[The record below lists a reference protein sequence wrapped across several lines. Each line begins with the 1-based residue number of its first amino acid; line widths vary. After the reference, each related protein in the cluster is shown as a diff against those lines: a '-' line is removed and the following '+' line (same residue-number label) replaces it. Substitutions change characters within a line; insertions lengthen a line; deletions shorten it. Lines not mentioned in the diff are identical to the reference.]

1 MAKNYIIHVPTVGED
16 LAHWVLASDSGA
28 LASTPKTGTLAEAA
42 SAVDGRR
49 SIVVLPGDDVLLAEA
64 NIPGG
69 SLSRAQQAA
78 PYVLEEQV
86 ADDVDTLHF
95 ALGSKT
101 SSGNYPVAVIN
112 REDMDTLREQF
123 QAAGLRPSEVV
134 PETLA
139 LPKFDNSPEGPIW
152 TALLDQDHTVVRLN
166 GYKGFAA
173 DPETAE
179 LMLYGA
185 RQELEE
191 HQSGSL
197 VLFRTDGHDVNP
209 KLPDL
214 EIETRPCES
223 RLDLFAK
230 GLAHS
235 PRINLLQ
242 GDYSLRQQF
251 DKAWKPWRWTI
262 ALAVLLAG
270 ILSSSFWFEYRDL
283 GNQVDQINAQTN
295 NIFQRTFPGSKAR
308 RPRAT
313 MASHLR
319 TLASGGTKST
329 GFITVMDQISAAT
342 ASIKGSKINSLN
354 FKDSGRINID
364 MDLPTLPAVDQLK
377 NAIEKAGLLTMTV
390 EGTNRIEGGVRARLR
405 LELK

>member
-1 MAKNYIIHVPTVGED
+1 MAKNYIIHVPNVGED

-28 LASTPKTGTLAEAA
+28 LASKSQTGTLSEAA
-42 SAVDGRR
+42 AAVDGRR
-49 SIVVLPGDDVLLAEA
+49 AIVVLPGDDVLLAEV

-78 PYVLEEQV
+78 PFVLEEQV
-86 ADDVDTLHF
+86 ADDVESLHF

-112 REDMDTLREQF
+112 RDDMNTLREQF
-123 QAAGLRPSEVV
+123 ETAGLRPAEVV

-139 LPKFDNSPEGPIW
+139 LPKFDNSPDGPIW

-185 RQELEE
+185 RQELDED
-191 HQSGSL
+191 QTGSL
-197 VLFRTDGHDVNP
+197 VLFRTDGHDTKP
-209 KLPDL
+209 QLPDL
-214 EIETRPCES
+214 DIETRPCES
-223 RLDLFAK
+223 RLDLFAQ

-251 DKAWKPWRWTI
+251 DKAWKPWRWTL
-262 ALAVLLAG
+262 ALVAILMG

-283 GNQVDQINAQTN
+283 GTKIDQINAQTN
-295 NIFQRTFPGSKAR
+295 AVFQRTFPGSTNR
-308 RPRAT
+308 RPRAM
-313 MASHLR
+313 MASQLR
-319 TLASGGTKST
+319 TLGSGGAKKA
-329 GFITVMDQISAAT
+329 GFITVMDQISSAT
-342 ASIKGSKINSLN
+342 ASIPGSKINSLN
-354 FKDSGRINID
+354 FKDSGSINID
-364 MDLPTLPAVDQLK
+364 MDLPTLPSVDQLK
-377 NAIEKAGLLTMTV
+377 TQIEKAGLLKMTV
-390 EGTNRIEGGVRARLR
+390 GGTNRIEGGVRARLR